1 MSMSMRHSQVALLV
15 KNPPANTGEIRDTG
29 SIPGLGRSPGEGH
42 EVTSVF
48 LPGESHGQRRL
59 VGYSPWGAKSQKRLS
74 D

>member
-59 VGYSPWGAKSQKRLS
+59 VGYQSVGLQRVTHN
-74 D
+74 